1 MDNLGPTI
9 TGKSH
14 GNTSSLVVAVT
25 AFPSRIEMLAAK
37 WRRVSFKVKTRFP
50 VKNNLQAIHTV
61 QCTPVPTYHLRDK
74 RLFFSGREPKSW
86 AWKIVWNFVVRF
98 FFPKIFPRLGEPGW
112 PTVLLISKLQKIRIV
127 MCTDVECKLYVC
139 YIPYRDSIASIKVL
153 GRERFVGRQATATNV
168 FNCVSTCCNFWL
180 ESGFRWNKLRL
191 TTTIYYKLYW
201 RGAEG
206 EGPLSCSLIE
216 YDIFNT
222 TVCCCTARYSKCG
235 DFKR

>member
-14 GNTSSLVVAVT
+14 GNTSSQVVAVT

-61 QCTPVPTYHLRDK
+61 QCTHVPTYHLRDK
-74 RLFFSGREPKSW
+74 RLFSSGKSRK
-86 AWKIVWNFVVRF
+86 AEHEKSSEISLCGF
-98 FFPKIFPRLGEPGW
+98 FFSKIFPQLGELGR

-139 YIPYRDSIASIKVL
+139 YIPYRDSIALIKVL
-153 GRERFVGRQATATNV
+153 GREKFVGRQATATNV
-168 FNCVSTCCNFWL
+168 FNCVSTCWNFWL
-180 ESGFRWNKLRL
+180 ESGFRWNK
-191 TTTIYYKLYW
+191 TTSYHNNL
-201 RGAEG
+201 
-206 EGPLSCSLIE
+206 L
-216 YDIFNT
+216 
-222 TVCCCTARYSKCG
+222 
-235 DFKR
+235 